1 MKRFSLFFFCV
12 LLVLLPC
19 LVIGSQPT
27 TFTYDESG
35 NRTSRNTIR
44 LSTFDEENVSVMSA
58 MEMPENNE
66 VLEHFYTDRLNE
78 SDVIIFPNPTRGALA
93 VEILN
98 MNPDVAH
105 QITVLSVR
113 GLVVFQKNNITNFTE
128 IDLSAQP
135 RGVYLLR
142 ISAQDR
148 FITWKIIKE

>member
-1 MKRFSLFFFCV
+1 MKKVSLIFFCAM
-12 LLVLLPC
+12 LVLLPC
-19 LVIGSQPT
+19 LVIGGQPT
-27 TFTYDESG
+27 TFTYDASG

-44 LSTFDEENVSVMSA
+44 LNAFSEEAVSVMSA
-58 MEMPENNE
+58 MEMPQNNE
-66 VLEHFYTDRLNE
+66 VLKHFYTDSLNE
-78 SDVIIFPNPTRGALA
+78 SDVVIFPNPTRGALA

-105 QITVLSVR
+105 HITVLSVR
-113 GLVVFQKNNITNFTE
+113 GLVVFRKDNVMNFTE

-148 FITWKIIKE
+148 FITWRIIKE